1 VVEGFVQLLL
11 EYRTELFEL
20 PDLSAF
26 QCFDVGS
33 GTASELL
40 FVLIP
45 IVFKLFEV
53 ILLLPEELAHLNIVS
68 IEES

>member
-1 VVEGFVQLLL
+1 MECFVQLLL
-11 EYRTELFEL
+11 ENRTEVFEL
-20 PDLSAF
+20 PDLGAF
-26 QCFDVGS
+26 ESFNIGS
-33 GTASELL
+33 GTGGELL